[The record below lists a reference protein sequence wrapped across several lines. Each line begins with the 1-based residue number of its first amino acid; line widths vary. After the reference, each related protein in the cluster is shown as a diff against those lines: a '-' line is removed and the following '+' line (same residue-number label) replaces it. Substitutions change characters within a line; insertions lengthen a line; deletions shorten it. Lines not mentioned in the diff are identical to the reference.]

1 VQAKHISRY
10 NLHSVAETLLS
21 PYSNMSVFSLDVST
35 SNPVTEK
42 DLRDACAVLGVSIKD
57 EERKDYLQLL
67 AVYHDSMAKLMA
79 MEGQPH
85 VFK

>member
-1 VQAKHISRY
+1 
-10 NLHSVAETLLS
+10 
-21 PYSNMSVFSLDVST
+21 MSVFSLDVST
-35 SNPVTEK
+35 SNPVTEE

-57 EERKDYLQLL
+57 EEKKDYMQLL

-79 MEGQPH
+79 MEGQHH